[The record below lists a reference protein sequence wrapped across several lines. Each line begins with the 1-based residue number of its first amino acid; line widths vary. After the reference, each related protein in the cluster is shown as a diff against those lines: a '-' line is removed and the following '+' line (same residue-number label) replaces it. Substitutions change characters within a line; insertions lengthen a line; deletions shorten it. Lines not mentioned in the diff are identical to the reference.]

1 MGFLIGFIQKDRQCE
16 AMVEKLCARFA
27 ASDAV
32 AYHRNVAFCVG
43 APHPHRTPRHVHD
56 TSTTRQRHVL
66 DDTQARC
73 STRSGLCASSPS

>member
-43 APHPHRTPRHVHD
+43 DTSTTRPRHVHD
-56 TSTTRQRHVL
+56 TSTTRPRHVL